1 MPSWRAY
8 IVGVV
13 LSMSFLSLLRTFTT
27 RQVVS
32 NSRSIMSF
40 TLNDGTKI
48 PSLAFG
54 TGTALYAKDAE
65 ETVRQAIQTGIV
77 HLDGAQMYNNEES
90 LGAGIVSSGKPR
102 SSLYITTKL
111 NVIPAGQ
118 TVRDTLV
125 ESLKKLQTEY
135 VDLFLIHFPNNHE
148 TPLPQIWA
156 QFEEIQK
163 EGLAKSIGV
172 SNFRVKDFEQILP
185 TAKVIPAVNQIEY
198 HPYVFKADQP
208 VIEFMKKYNITPTSY
223 GGLTP
228 IVRFKGGPVDP
239 VLKSAAARL
248 SKETGTT
255 VTEGQV
261 LQLWLKAKGIVA
273 ITTSSKA
280 SRVKEYLA
288 AEALPGL
295 TPEEINAIETESSK
309 VHHRVFATF
318 FDS

>member
-1 MPSWRAY
+1 
-8 IVGVV
+8 
-13 LSMSFLSLLRTFTT
+13 MS
-27 RQVVS
+27 
-32 NSRSIMSF
+32 I

-48 PSLAFG
+48 PSLGFG

-65 ETVRQAIQTGIV
+65 DTVRQAIQTGVV
-77 HLDGAQMYNNEES
+77 HLDV

-111 NVIPAGQ
+111 N
-118 TVRDTLV
+118 
-125 ESLKKLQTEY
+125 SLKKLQTEY
-135 VDLFLIHFPNNHE
+135 VDLFLVHFPNNHE
-148 TPLPQIWA
+148 TPLPEIWA

-172 SNFRVKDFEQILP
+172 SNFRVKDFEEILP

-198 HPYVFKADQP
+198 HPYVYKADQP
-208 VIEFMKKYNITPTSY
+208 VIEFMKKYNITPSHT
-223 GGLTP
+223 
-228 IVRFKGGPVDP
+228 GGPVDP

-248 SKETGTT
+248 SKEAGTT

-261 LQLWLKAKGIVA
+261 LQLWLKAKGVVT

-295 TPEEINAIETESSK
+295 TPEEIKAIDTEGSK
-309 VHHRVFATF
+309 VHHRVFVSVLVRSHDVHSTLMRNIGHVLRLVKDLRKGSIAEDLYASYHVSSTSRMIDDIASLSVRPF
-318 FDS
+318 CVRVS